1 MFLTQI
7 HKNSIICWD
16 TAKDFSNE
24 NTATL
29 HQDDNVLNYPSD
41 IQVIFQLILNL
52 NKFFYFIFV
61 E

>member
-7 HKNSIICWD
+7 HKNSVICWD
-16 TAKDFSNE
+16 TAKDFNHE

-29 HQDDNVLNYPSD
+29 HQDDNLLNYPSD
-41 IQVIFQLILNL
+41 IQVIFQLLLNFITFLNL
-52 NKFFYFIFV
+52 LLL